1 MNPGPF
7 VVIINPRDVCA
18 KSAFSAA
25 ATFSVTGPPPHKR
38 VNDSSKRST
47 ADTDFGRAASL
58 PEIAVGSSKK
68 PLSRTT
74 ERPWLRRRCRALLPL
89 PPFLDPVQVP
99 AGRVAGGGS
108 SLMRGA
114 RRRAWSPQGLFSM
127 QGSAE
132 ERGIQRRE
140 QSRTRHVHV
149 DGTFTPRSRPQ
160 RGMLFCV
167 LCSALATNRT
177 HGSAERIMPAL
188 ARLRTRRAGLPV
200 SWIHLGIPL
209 HGITFPFLTVTRLCA
224 LLEFNVLAGQHGLHA
239 EAAHGI
245 VN

>member
-74 ERPWLRRRCRALLPL
+74 ERPWLRRRCRVLLPL

-160 RGMLFCV
+160 QGMLFCV
-167 LCSALATNRT
+167 LCSALPRT
-177 HGSAERIMPAL
+177 APTGPQNHARVSTSPDPACWAACFL
-188 ARLRTRRAGLPV
+188 ASPRYSTPLDY
-200 SWIHLGIPL
+200 IPL
-209 HGITFPFLTVTRLCA
+209 PSRNA
-224 LLEFNVLAGQHGLHA
+224 SR
-239 EAAHGI
+239 
-245 VN
+245 

>member
-1 MNPGPF
+1 MCQVRLFSGCHFLRDRAPSTQTSQRQQQTVDSGHGLWPG
-7 VVIINPRDVCA
+7 CL
-18 KSAFSAA
+18 
-25 ATFSVTGPPPHKR
+25 PPGNCR
-38 VNDSSKRST
+38 RQQ
-47 ADTDFGRAASL
+47 R
-58 PEIAVGSSKK
+58 
-68 PLSRTT
+68 LSRTT
-74 ERPWLRRRCRALLPL
+74 KRPWLRRRCRVP
-89 PPFLDPVQVP
+89 PPFFPPPPLSLDPAQVP

>member
-89 PPFLDPVQVP
+89 PPFLDPAQVP

-114 RRRAWSPQGLFSM
+114 RRRAWSSQGLFSM

-149 DGTFTPRSRPQ
+149 DGPSHLGPVRNEACYSAFCSR
-160 RGMLFCV
+160 
-167 LCSALATNRT
+167 LASNRT
-177 HGSAERIMPAL
+177 HESAQNHARVGTSPTPTPGAAYFL
-188 ARLRTRRAGLPV
+188 ASPWYSTSLDY
-200 SWIHLGIPL
+200 IPL
-209 HGITFPFLTVTRLCA
+209 SSSNASLCVFRIYW
-224 LLEFNVLAGQHGLHA
+224 LGNMGFTQKPCT
-239 EAAHGI
+239 
-245 VN
+245 